1 LTTGTGLPA
10 GSIPITGFC
19 ATPEQEGRPSKM
31 TIRRM
36 EIMHSFFF
44 IKTLSMIDEQNFTYS
59 NYSLVK
65 KMPSPKSG
73 TKNP

>member
-36 EIMHSFFF
+36 EIMLSFFF
-44 IKTLSMIDEQNFTYS
+44 IKTLSMIDEQNFT
-59 NYSLVK
+59 
-65 KMPSPKSG
+65 
-73 TKNP
+73 